1 MPEVS
6 ARSLET
12 VSVADPDAR
21 RRSLAYTNIV
31 LYVGCIAHARPTSHG
46 MQTRCC
52 VAVVSPRREMSG
64 SLRERTKPH
73 IPCCQVPVG
82 ALTATY

>member
-6 ARSLET
+6 ARTLET
-12 VSVADPDAR
+12 VSVADLDVRWRDWA
-21 RRSLAYTNIV
+21 NIV
-31 LYVGCIAHARPTSHG
+31 FYVCCITNERLTSRG

-73 IPCCQVPVG
+73 IPCCQVLVS
-82 ALTATY
+82 ALLTTH